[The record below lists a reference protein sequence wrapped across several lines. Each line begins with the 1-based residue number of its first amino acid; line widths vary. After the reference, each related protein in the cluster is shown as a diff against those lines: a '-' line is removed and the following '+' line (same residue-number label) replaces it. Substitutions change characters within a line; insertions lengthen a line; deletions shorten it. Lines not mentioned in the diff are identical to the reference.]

1 MPSHNLKVFHSIQE
15 RAALQI
21 FAEVKRKQIVLETN
35 GIKRSGRGASCV
47 ITGVIPAL
55 GRQQEDRE
63 FEATKSAQG
72 RLE

>member
-35 GIKRSGRGASCV
+35 WDKEKRKGG
-47 ITGVIPAL
+47 
-55 GRQQEDRE
+55 
-63 FEATKSAQG
+63 
-72 RLE
+72 

>member
-35 GIKRSGRGASCV
+35 GIKRSGRGARCV
-47 ITGVIPAL
+47 SRG
-55 GRQQEDRE
+55 
-63 FEATKSAQG
+63 
-72 RLE
+72 